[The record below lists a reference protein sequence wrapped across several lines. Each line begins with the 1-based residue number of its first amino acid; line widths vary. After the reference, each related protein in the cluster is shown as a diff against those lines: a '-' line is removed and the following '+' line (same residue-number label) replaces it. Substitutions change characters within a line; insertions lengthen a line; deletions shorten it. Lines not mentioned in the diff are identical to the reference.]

1 MSSFPHGFI
10 SLSTPDRYDAMKV
23 GTKLGFGLMH
33 GKKSISPDLDS
44 GGKLAQIYTN
54 MTKIDLEIKTN
65 LNIQIQFFCYNWNK
79 GKWAIF
85 IKPKPPSG

>member
-1 MSSFPHGFI
+1 
-10 SLSTPDRYDAMKV
+10 
-23 GTKLGFGLMH
+23 MH

-85 IKPKPPSG
+85 IKPKPPSGWKFADFIFQNTVAYLEIEA